1 MPPPQSPEVE
11 IVIFTLFKLRLKNS
25 VSAEKFVFS
34 SIRPQISRFDLYR
47 GIVQMDYYSKV
58 RSQFGS
64 WYSLGIPYGQV
75 TAGTCQ
81 IFDILRLV
89 FVFHQRA
96 TLGYNI
102 QLLLPP
108 PPTAPPPS

>member
-1 MPPPQSPEVE
+1 MQHRIQPAEGFYLPIYMLYSCWENQ
-11 IVIFTLFKLRLKNS
+11 LRIKTS
-25 VSAEKFVFS
+25 EKVSWGKAKSTEN
-34 SIRPQISRFDLYR
+34 R
-47 GIVQMDYYSKV
+47 MDYYRKV